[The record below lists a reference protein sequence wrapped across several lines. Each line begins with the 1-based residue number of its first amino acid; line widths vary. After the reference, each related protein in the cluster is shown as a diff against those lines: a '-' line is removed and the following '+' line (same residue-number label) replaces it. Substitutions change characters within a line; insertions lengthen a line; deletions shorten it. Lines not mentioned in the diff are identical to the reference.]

1 MFRLSVVALLLLLGA
16 CAFPVHPNE
25 RSVVFFEVWSAQL
38 GQDAE
43 GAIAAAA
50 AKANQFPFAPVLV
63 VGYADPTGTQL
74 ANKDLSRARAQVVT
88 DTLVK
93 DGVAPARIQQRAVGS
108 VSYTSDSLESRRV
121 EIIVGPP

>member
-1 MFRLSVVALLLLLGA
+1 MFRLSVVAFLLGA
-16 CAFPVHPNE
+16 CASPTHPNV

-50 AKANQFPFAPVLV
+50 TKANQFPFATVLV
-63 VGYADPTGTQL
+63 VGYADPAGSQS

-88 DTLVK
+88 DALVK
-93 DGVAPARIQQRAVGS
+93 DGVAPGRIQLRGVGS

-121 EIIVGPP
+121 EIIVGQP